1 MTVSLPITKFN
12 PMPGIFKKT
21 VSFFKTT
28 LAQGISDSGTSLVAN
43 DVPGGTQEYPTWG
56 VIENGSSGAELVY
69 IPTAP
74 VGNTF
79 TIVRGLDPEADADTD
94 AGSAF
99 RRGHS
104 ANVDFII
111 GPVHRHW
118 NEVVKVMV
126 GTNGT
131 GSTNLRIGDDTDS
144 NVTIYAQNADANKPF
159 VRYDAATNKWLISND
174 GVNTY
179 DISSGG
185 SGLSA
190 GNGLQII
197 TSVISTNLRSS
208 GGLRNNQGVGSVQMD
223 VDPAI
228 VARLDTANTWAAI
241 QDFRLT
247 SVKISTPTAA
257 EDAVRKDYVDTRLVS
272 NNFADGSDGPVDMD
286 GTNTYAAFASKS
298 GSTYTLTRD
307 VFATTL
313 RVRLGS
319 TLKMANFR
327 VFANTS
333 ILNEGTMSNDGV
345 AGTSASGETQGTGG
359 TATAAGSMPANIAG
373 GNGANGGVSNA
384 VGNNGSAG
392 SNSSRA
398 VSATTSGAGGNG
410 GTSGTN
416 AGGTGGASGTN
427 SGTAL
432 NLPRSLPG
440 AYMLFDVNGTA
451 IAVLNTAPGAGGG
464 GGGGGSAASVQEP
477 AGGGGGASGGFGFIA
492 APDITNSGTIQ
503 CNGGSGGNGAT
514 GTGNN
519 VGGGGGGGAGS
530 GGWLIIIRRTLTNT
544 GNIRALAGS
553 PGIGGSGIGT
563 GVGGATG
570 GTATAGVVTQI
581 VSA

>member
-1 MTVSLPITKFN
+1 
-12 PMPGIFKKT
+12 MPGIFKKT

-28 LAQGISDSGTSLVAN
+28 LAQGISDSGTSLVVN
-43 DVPGGTQEYPTWG
+43 DVPGGAQEYPTWG

-79 TIVRGLDPEADADTD
+79 TVVRGLDPEADADTD
-94 AGSAF
+94 AGSSF

-104 ANVDFII
+104 SNVDFII

-118 NEVVKVMV
+118 NEVVKVMTGV
-126 GTNGT
+126 GGT
-131 GSTNLRIGDDTDS
+131 GSLVLRIGDDTDS
-144 NVTIYAQNADANKPF
+144 TITIYAQNADGNKPF

-179 DISSGG
+179 DIASGG

-247 SVKISTPTAA
+247 SAKVSTPTAA
-257 EDAVRKDYVDTRLVS
+257 EDAVRKDYVDSRLVS
-272 NNFADGSDGPVDMD
+272 NNYGDGSDGPVDMD
-286 GTNTYAAFASKS
+286 GTNTYASFASKS

-313 RVRLGS
+313 RVRVGS
-319 TLKMANFR
+319 TLKMANFH

-333 ILNEGTMSNDGV
+333 ILNEGTMSNDGN
-345 AGTSASGETQGTGG
+345 AGTAASGETQGTGG
-359 TATAAGSMPANIAG
+359 AATAVGSMPANIAG
-373 GNGANGGVSNA
+373 GNGASGGVNNA
-384 VGNNGSAG
+384 PGNNGSAG
-392 SNSSRA
+392 SNANHS

-427 SGTAL
+427 TGAAL
-432 NLPRSLPG
+432 NIPRSLPG

-451 IAVLNTAPGAGGG
+451 IIALNTAPGAGGG
-464 GGGGGSAASVQEP
+464 GGGGGSASSVQEP
-477 AGGGGGASGGFGFIA
+477 AGGGGGSSGGFGFVA
-492 APDITNSGTIQ
+492 APDITNTGTIR
-503 CNGGSGGNGAT
+503 CNGGNGGAGAT
-514 GTGNN
+514 GTGSN

-530 GGWLIIIRRTLTNT
+530 GGWLIIVRRTITNSGT
-544 GNIRALAGS
+544 IQAIAGT
-553 PGIGGSGIGT
+553 PGAGGAGIGT
-563 GVGGATG
+563 GVTGSTG
-570 GTATAGVVTQI
+570 GSGSAGVVTQI